1 MLDTGASCN
10 FISLDIVRT
19 LGLRVGNVAN
29 YGVRLANG
37 KVLDTCGKVT
47 MNIKFSGGFRHAS
60 TFFVLD
66 TDVPLI
72 LGMQFLTK
80 VDPDIDWN
88 SKSVFVKCKGRYIQL
103 HS

>member
-1 MLDTGASCN
+1 
-10 FISLDIVRT
+10 
-19 LGLRVGNVAN
+19 
-29 YGVRLANG
+29 
-37 KVLDTCGKVT
+37 

-60 TFFVLD
+60 TFYVLD
-66 TDVPLI
+66 ADVPLI

-103 HS
+103 HSQKYDVKQQQMSNVSGSEVVKCENSFGVLPVEECSDT